1 MSDIMRDIRSILREA
16 AALENTLSL
25 LAWDQ
30 RTYMPEGGATSRAEQ
45 ISLIARLHHERYAG
59 DALMAL
65 LDAAEK
71 EGVGRGESD
80 DDVIVRVTRRK
91 TMRARQL
98 PAELVARL
106 SEAASSGTRAWQ
118 DARRTNDFGVFLPAL
133 ERNLAL
139 QREAAHAINPSVD
152 PYSALLEHML
162 PGFTAEDLDVFFD
175 ELKARLVPLVRDIA
189 AHQDAI
195 DPAPVEEHVPDAA
208 QWAAVEAATN
218 AIGFDYRRGR
228 LDRTIHPF
236 CTTIGPG
243 DVRLTTRVEETLWP
257 MAFFGT
263 LHEMGH
269 GLYQQGLPRSLAG
282 TPAGDSAGLGIHE
295 SQSRFFENIIGR
307 SQGFWRYFTPRL
319 REIFPAVFGR
329 YGAQDIFRAVNR
341 SRPSFIRIQSD
352 EVTYTLHIVLR
363 FELERA
369 LLDGTLAAADLPGAW
384 RQKMHQLLGIT
395 PPDDLVG
402 VLQDVHWSQGS
413 FAYFPS
419 YAVGNVI
426 AAQIALAME
435 RDLGELGERAAGGD
449 FESIRAWLSDHVWE
463 LGGRHE
469 TRETVRRAT
478 GEELS
483 TAPYL
488 RCLEEKFTA
497 LYGL

>member
-1 MSDIMRDIRSILREA
+1 MSDIMHGIRSVLREA
-16 AALENTLSL
+16 AALETTLSL

-30 RTYMPEGGATSRAEQ
+30 RTYMPEGGAASRSEQ

-59 DALMAL
+59 DTLMAL

-71 EGVGRGESD
+71 EGLGKGESD
-80 DDVIVRVTRRK
+80 DDAIVRVTRREA
-91 TMRARQL
+91 MRARQL

-106 SEAASSGTRAWQ
+106 SEAASAGTQAWQ
-118 DARRTNDFGVFLPAL
+118 EARRTKDFGVFAPAL

-139 QREAAHAINPSVD
+139 QRETAHAINPAAD

-162 PGFTAEDLDVFFD
+162 PGFTVRDLSVFFD

-195 DPAPVEEHVPDAA
+195 DPAPVEEHVPDGA
-208 QWAAVEAATN
+208 QWAAIEAATR
-218 AIGFDYRRGR
+218 AVGFDYRRGR

-236 CTTIGPG
+236 CTTIGPD

-269 GLYQQGLPRSLAG
+269 GLYQQGLPRRLAG

-307 SQGFWRYFTPRL
+307 SQGFWNYFTPHL
-319 REIFPAVFGR
+319 REIFPATFGR
-329 YGAQDIFRAVNR
+329 FGAQDIFRAVNR
-341 SRPSFIRIQSD
+341 SRPSLIRIQSD

-369 LLDGTLAAADLPGAW
+369 LLDGTLAVTDLPGAW
-384 RQKMHQLLGIT
+384 RRKMQELLGIT
-395 PPDDLVG
+395 PDDDLVG

-419 YAVGNVI
+419 YSVGNVI

-435 RDLGELGERAAGGD
+435 GDLGDLGERAVGGD
-449 FESIRAWLSDHVWE
+449 FESIRTWMSHHVWE

-478 GEELS
+478 GGELS

-488 RCLEEKFTA
+488 RYLEEKFTG